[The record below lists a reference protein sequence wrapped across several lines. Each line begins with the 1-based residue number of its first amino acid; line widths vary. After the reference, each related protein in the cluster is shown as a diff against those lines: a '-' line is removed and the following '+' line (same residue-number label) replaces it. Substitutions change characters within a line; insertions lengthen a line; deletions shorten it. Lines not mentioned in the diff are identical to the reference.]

1 MAVARRHLKNDV
13 DQRMLNV
20 AMAGQV
26 FLPEKDILALEPKAL
41 SGFIE
46 ELRKSETQT
55 RHLRKRLEALRD
67 KSARACPACGRP
79 VAGRS
84 DAIYCGPE
92 CRVRAHRESRRNG
105 LSRIK
110 STS

>member
-13 DQRMLNV
+13 DQRML
-20 AMAGQV
+20 AMATGGQV
-26 FLPEKDILALEPKAL
+26 FLPEKDLLALNPKGL

-55 RHLRKRLEALRD
+55 RHLRKRLEALQD

-84 DAIYCGPE
+84 DAIYCRSE
-92 CRVRAHRESRRNG
+92 CRVRAYRESRRNG
-105 LSRIK
+105 YSRIK
-110 STS
+110 SIS